1 MIVCCGQKMSVLP
14 RKVCFL
20 TYCMK
25 NILYLPGS
33 LQNFWG
39 LSWSF
44 LKTLDSVCRFLVFL
58 WVSINWCLVWSWFF
72 FSLRKSLQS
81 DGIISEMA
89 QHSPGKR
96 EQRKILGPLNF
107 DKRGGFRS
115 FQNFKTT
122 RSQNYEIR
130 KGKMCK
136 YPNRIIHL
144 SHHWRIIHHPIN

>member
-1 MIVCCGQKMSVLP
+1 M
-14 RKVCFL
+14 
-20 TYCMK
+20 
-25 NILYLPGS
+25 
-33 LQNFWG
+33 
-39 LSWSF
+39 
-44 LKTLDSVCRFLVFL
+44 
-58 WVSINWCLVWSWFF
+58 VSCLIFVF

-144 SHHWRIIHHPIN
+144 SHH